1 MTNAHLTALLNHPLH
16 MILGKLIGV
25 VKNRV
30 FFCSCPCGQNKP
42 PSSRLVETVQ
52 DLHGTGQL
60 LCHSK
65 WPQKWPLG
73 LGHAL
78 KVTNSPFN
86 KSQLPYTGNTVQC
99 TALAQPAT
107 SLPFLTPLLCLG
119 VLKWV
124 SKTRL
129 SRISLKSTLSFWP
142 WKPILHSKQEAQ
154 NTIPT

>member
-1 MTNAHLTALLNHPLH
+1 MFDFIKISQVTVHAYCLVYQRKLNDHQLSYISVCVEP
-16 MILGKLIGV
+16 IGE
-25 VKNRV
+25 VKSRV

-78 KVTNSPFN
+78 KVTNSPFYK
-86 KSQLPYTGNTVQC
+86 KSVTLYRQHCAVHCTGPACYLPPFSHT
-99 TALAQPAT
+99 T
-107 SLPFLTPLLCLG
+107 SVPWSFEM
-119 VLKWV
+119 
-124 SKTRL
+124 
-129 SRISLKSTLSFWP
+129 SLKDSV
-142 WKPILHSKQEAQ
+142 K
-154 NTIPT
+154 